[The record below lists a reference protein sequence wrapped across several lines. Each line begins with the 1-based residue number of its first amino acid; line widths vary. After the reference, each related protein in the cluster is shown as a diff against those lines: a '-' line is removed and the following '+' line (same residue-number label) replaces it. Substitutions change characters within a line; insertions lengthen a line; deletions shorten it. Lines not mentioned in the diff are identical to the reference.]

1 MRNRISR
8 LLRFIAYLAIT
19 AGTTAMAE
27 PAVTKEASNETVL
40 MLESGRY
47 EELDRKLSNTQKA
60 YSKGSLTDLQ
70 LLRSFSSLDSFHP
83 ALEARFNEWVTK
95 SPNSYAARLA
105 RGTYYWGVGADRR
118 GDEYISAV
126 TPKQI
131 AEMRLYFEKAKHDL
145 LDSLK
150 LEAKPVLTYVYLL
163 RIEQHFSASDQK
175 RDILNRSLAIAP
187 SNFVVRR
194 SYMDSLETRWG
205 GSTKQMNDFFIECKK
220 ANLPREQLNAL
231 ETMVAIDRAW
241 VTWQKADFPAA
252 LTGYVEA
259 LELARPNAALLLGSN
274 KYVVVLQD
282 IAHLHQRLKEYAQS
296 LRYLNEAIDLG
307 LDTSLVYLNRGISL
321 HNLGRKEEA
330 LQDYLKAAERGN
342 AWAQNEIGVHYWH
355 GIIFLRDKQ
364 EAMKWFTRSA
374 DQGFPEAQKN
384 LYWAKKS

>member
-1 MRNRISR
+1 MRGRISR
-8 LLRFIAYLAIT
+8 LLQFIAYLAIT
-19 AGTTAMAE
+19 AGTTAVAE
-27 PAVTKEASNETVL
+27 PTVTKEVSNETVL
-40 MLESGRY
+40 MLEARRY
-47 EELDRKLSNTQKA
+47 DELDQKLSNTQQA
-60 YSKGSLTDLQ
+60 YSQGSLTDLQ
-70 LLRSFSSLDSFHP
+70 LLRSFSSLDSSHP

-95 SPNSYAARLA
+95 FPNSYAARLA
-105 RGTYYWGVGADRR
+105 RGTYYWRAGWDRR
-118 GDEYISAV
+118 GDAYIGGV

-145 LDSLK
+145 LDSLN

-163 RIEQHFSASDQK
+163 AIEQHFSASDQK

-194 SYMDSLETRWG
+194 SYMGTLETRWG
-205 GSTKQMNDFFIECKK
+205 GSTKQMNDFLIECKK

-231 ETMVAIDRAW
+231 EAMVDIDRAW
-241 VTWQKADFPAA
+241 GGFQKDDFPAA
-252 LTGYVEA
+252 VKGYDEA
-259 LELARPNAALLLGSN
+259 LKLAGPNAALLLGYSR
-274 KYVVVLQD
+274 YVLVLQD
-282 IAHLHQRLKEYAQS
+282 MAHLHQRLKEYAQS
-296 LRYLNEAIDLG
+296 LRYLNEAIDAG

-330 LQDYLKAAERGN
+330 LQNYLKAAERGN

-364 EAMKWFTRSA
+364 EAIKWFTRSA